1 MMPARS
7 LRLLGA
13 SLALVLATAWAAAA
27 QSFVNFESG
36 HVRPV
41 ALSPDGNRLFAVN
54 TPDNRLAIYDITA
67 GGLSLVAE
75 VPVGLEPVAV
85 ATRVNGASR
94 TEAWVVNHLSDSI
107 SIVEV
112 DPTDVADSRVTRT
125 LLVGDEPRDILFAG
139 TGNNRAFI
147 TCAHRGQNRPGDP
160 QLTTEG
166 VGRADVWVFDANS
179 LGAAL
184 GGTPVGGAP
193 LALFADTPRALA
205 KSPDGSIVYAAA
217 LNSGTQTTTVLEG
230 IVNALGGLPPPPP
243 DSTPGAPS
251 TGLIVKFD
259 PMSGQWRDEIAR
271 DWSAQVTFTLPDL
284 DVFLLNANATPPALV
299 GGPSTVAHVGSTIF
313 GMAVNP
319 SSQKLYVGNLHARNE
334 VRFEPD
340 LQANLAQSHI
350 AVVTG
355 TTPLDVH
362 LNQHIVYGS
371 PGFPAEADQSLA
383 FPVSLAVSGDGATV
397 YVAAFG
403 SGKVGI
409 LDASDLEAGTVT
421 EQQVDVGLGPS
432 GLALDEARNR
442 LYVMNRIDHTISVVS
457 NLNDPMTRGESAVV
471 PLRYNPEPPAV
482 RDGRRFLYDART
494 TSGHGDQACASCHI
508 FGDFDALAWDLGDPM
523 GATDPNFNPF
533 RAGGPSAPFHPMKGP
548 MTTQSLRGMAEAG
561 PMHWRGDRSGATFGG
576 DPQALNEDL
585 AFKEFNPAFVGLLG
599 RATQL
604 SPADMQAF
612 TDFILTV
619 RYPPN
624 PIRSLDN
631 VPTPQQSAGEALF
644 TGLNTDGGL
653 ITCNFCHRLPLG
665 TDGLSSIEGETQE
678 FKIAHQRNLY
688 QKIGM
693 FGLPA
698 AVAGSG
704 LEPTGPVGDQIRGFG
719 YLHDGGI
726 STVFDFVSAN
736 VFQRLDRPDPMNPA
750 GPHVGQTDR
759 RNLEAFLHAFDTGLR
774 PAVGQQVSATPS
786 TFSDAGVVG
795 RINLLVARDDAGD
808 CDLVVKGVLGGIARG
823 AVYVGGNQFQLDRN
837 TDSLLTATALRN
849 MAGTAGQE
857 LTYTCVPPGS
867 GIRIGVDRDEDNL
880 FDRSE
885 LDQGSDPADPLDP
898 GGVTTTTTI
907 SGGGTT
913 TTTLAPAIISIRTS
927 SLALKDDVT
936 NPINPNGRRLS
947 FRTSTKREPAA
958 NDVVLPA
965 RNSPGDPTMGG
976 AVITVYNSSGLAP
989 DTFQMTLPAAGWA
1002 PIGPS
1007 ATPKGYRF
1015 TSLSG
1020 GILRVTVKS
1029 HRIVV
1034 HGGKAAF
1041 GYTLDEAA
1049 QGSVALRLQL
1059 GSGNVWCAEAG
1070 RPPSTPRV
1078 DRPGKFQAKAA
1089 PAPSACP

>member
-1 MMPARS
+1 MMPARPF
-7 LRLLGA
+7 RLLGA
-13 SLALVLATAWAAAA
+13 ALALVLATAWAVAA

-36 HVRPV
+36 HVRPI

-67 GGLSLVAE
+67 GGLSLAAE

-85 ATRVNGASR
+85 ATRVNAASR
-94 TEAWVVNHLSDSI
+94 TEAWVVNHLSDSV

-112 DPTDVADSRVTRT
+112 DPADVTQSRVART

-193 LALFADTPRALA
+193 LVLFADTPRALA
-205 KSPDGSIVYAAA
+205 RSADGSVVYAAA
-217 LNSGTQTTTVLEG
+217 FNSGNQTTTVLEG
-230 IVNALGGLPPPPP
+230 IVSALGGLPPPPAG
-243 DSTPGAPS
+243 STAGAPN

-259 PMSGQWRDEIAR
+259 PMSGEWRDEDAR
-271 DWSAQVTFTLPDL
+271 DWGDQVMFDLPDL

-299 GGPSTVAHVGSTIF
+299 GGPSTVANVGSTIF
-313 GMAVNP
+313 SMAVNP
-319 SSQKLYVGNLHARNE
+319 SSGKLYVGNLSARNE
-334 VRFEPD
+334 VRFEPLLEAD
-340 LQANLAQSHI
+340 LARTNIS
-350 AVVTG
+350 VVTG
-355 TTPLDVH
+355 TTPLGVH
-362 LNQHIVYGS
+362 LNPHIAYGS
-371 PGFPAEADQSLA
+371 PGFPAEVEQSLA
-383 FPVSLAVSGDGATV
+383 FPAAIAVSSDGATV
-397 YVAAFG
+397 YVAALG

-421 EQQVDVGLGPS
+421 AQQIEVGVGPS
-432 GLALDEARNR
+432 GLALDEPRNR

-457 NLNDPMTRGESAVV
+457 NLTDPMNRTESAVV
-471 PLRYNPEPPAV
+471 PLAYDPEPPAV
-482 RDGRRFLYDART
+482 RNGRRFLYDARN

-508 FGDFDALAWDLGDPM
+508 FGDFDGLAWDLGDPM

-548 MTTQSLRGMAEAG
+548 MTTQSLRGMADAG

-604 SPADMQAF
+604 LPAEMQAF

-631 VPTPQQSAGEALF
+631 VATPAESAGQTIF
-644 TGLNTDGGL
+644 TGVNTDGGL
-653 ITCNFCHRLPLG
+653 ITCAFCHRLPLG

-688 QKIGM
+688 QKVGM

-704 LEPTGPVGDQIRGFG
+704 LEPTGHLGDQVRGFG
-719 YLHDGGI
+719 FLHDGAI
-726 STVFDFVSAN
+726 PTVFDFVSAN
-736 VFQRLDRPDPMNPA
+736 IFQRIDRDPMAPA
-750 GPHVGQTDR
+750 GPHIGTTDR
-759 RNLEAFLHAFDTGLR
+759 RNLEAFLLAFDTGLR

-786 TFSDAGVVG
+786 TFNDSAVVN
-795 RINLLVARDDAGD
+795 RIALLIARDEAGD
-808 CDLVVKGVLGGIARG
+808 CDLVVKGVVADIARG
-823 AVYVGGNQFQLDRN
+823 AVYNGANQFRLDRN
-837 TDSLLTATALRN
+837 ADALLSATDLRN
-849 MAGTAGQE
+849 LAATAGQE

-867 GIRIGVDRDEDNL
+867 GVRIGVDRDEDGL
-880 FDRSE
+880 FDRTE
-885 LDQGSDPADPLDP
+885 LDNGSDPADPLDP
-898 GGVTTTTTI
+898 N
-907 SGGGTT
+907 GGTT
-913 TTTLAPAIISIRTS
+913 TTTIVSGTTTTTLVPSLIRIRTA
-927 SLALKDDVT
+927 SLGLRDDVT
-936 NPINPNGRRLS
+936 NPVNPNGRRVN

-958 NDVVLPA
+958 NTIVLPL
-965 RNSPGDPTMGG
+965 RGTPGDPTLNG
-976 AVITVYNSSGLAP
+976 AQITIYNSSGAAP
-989 DTFQMTLPAAGWA
+989 DSFQTTLPAAQWSV
-1002 PIGPS
+1002 IGS
-1007 ATPKGYRF
+1007 GATPKGYRF
-1015 TSLSG
+1015 GALNG
-1020 GILRVTVKS
+1020 GILRVTVKN

-1034 HGGKAAF
+1034 RGGKAAF
-1041 GYTLDEAA
+1041 GYTLDEAT
-1049 QGSVALRLQL
+1049 QGSVAMRLQL
-1059 GSGNVWCAEAG
+1059 GAGDIWCAEAG
-1070 RPPSTPRV
+1070 RPPSTPKI
-1078 DRPGKFQAKAA
+1078 DRPGKFQAKSA
-1089 PAPSACP
+1089 PPPAACP